1 MKWGFDFVG
10 PIKPTGK
17 YTRNKY
23 ILVATYYATKWV
35 ETRTNITTITT
46 KFIYE
51 CILTRFGCPL
61 IIITYQGVRFITNAI
76 KYDKSIFDETCE
88 FYNLLS
94 SREWAG

>member
-61 IIITYQGVRFITNAI
+61 IIITY
-76 KYDKSIFDETCE
+76 
-88 FYNLLS
+88 
-94 SREWAG
+94 